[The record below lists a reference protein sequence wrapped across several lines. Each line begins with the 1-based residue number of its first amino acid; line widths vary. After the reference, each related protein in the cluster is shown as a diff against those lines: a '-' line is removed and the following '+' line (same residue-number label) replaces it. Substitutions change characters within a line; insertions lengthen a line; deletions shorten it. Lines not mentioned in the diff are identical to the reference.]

1 MLNALINKEKNIYLS
16 YEYVKGLN
24 LKFNITYLQNFLE
37 INRIDYDFDKL
48 LRNMSYLFLGDKNNN
63 ELSALYNLKSINYSY
78 QLLFMVNNN
87 DKKFNN
93 IVLYQNDKIYKI
105 NGYIK
110 YKEEELDNFN
120 DKNIHTQLSFGKINY
135 FEEEIKK
142 LNLIKDKLNNNEY
155 QLRFNGNFLNNEN
168 KNIEI
173 IFDKLYIENELNTIL
188 SLIQKLVNENKKFNK
203 NDYNSV
209 KKEDLMKNIKQKS
222 LTTGFQAYYLY
233 DNSQQGWINI
243 GKKLKNQN
251 NFKIYIE
258 KNIQNATIFNKPLGR
273 VLEELKYRSDNIS
286 IIYVKVEPIDY
297 DISNSKQNNNELN
310 EIISTIDKKN
320 IEKQLNL
327 SFNENKNIKN
337 IEDLDISKSSKI
349 NKI

>member
-63 ELSALYNLKSINYSY
+63 ELSALYNFNSLNYSY

-87 DKKFNN
+87 NDKKFNN
-93 IVLYQNDKIYKI
+93 IVLCQTDKFYKI

-110 YKEEELDNFN
+110 YKEEDLDNFN

-142 LNLIKDKLNNNEY
+142 LNLIKDKLSNNEY
-155 QLRFNGNFLNNEN
+155 QLRFNGNFLNDKN

-203 NDYNSV
+203 KDYNTV
-209 KKEDLMKNIKQKS
+209 KKEDLMKNLKQKS

-233 DNSQQGWINI
+233 DNSQQGWINL

-320 IEKQLNL
+320 IEKQLN
-327 SFNENKNIKN
+327 
-337 IEDLDISKSSKI
+337 IEDLEISKSSNNTKSSKI
-349 NKI
+349 NKL